1 MERQACNMEKRMSQ
15 KAILAISAA
24 VVALIVIVSVVLIW
38 KNQHQSYRSIK
49 IVEMDG
55 AVTIDREGISSLN
68 ASVNMNLVSGDYL
81 TTGQD
86 SYVVL
91 RLDTDK
97 YVMLGECGAMK
108 VNAQGTEAA
117 ARTSIQLE
125 AGSVLSEIQNP
136 LGQDA
141 SYDIVTPNA
150 TMSVRGTV
158 FEVRKNESDNEEEGT
173 ISVLVYDGCVAVA
186 PDGMEPREYH
196 AGEYTEFT
204 DSAPVKFLTEQG
216 TITEEQMNGQM
227 LERLRKI
234 EQSGRTL
241 DLDVIQALA
250 SAESNTPSSG
260 EEQTA
265 VSEESSASDEKAT
278 VAEETV
284 PSAEKPAE
292 PSRETAS
299 APVKKDSANPSKD
312 PVNPS
317 AETPTESVPESSEA
331 ESEEDDSDDDTPKK
345 KPSKPKPTEP
355 STEEPT
361 EPSTE
366 DPTEEP
372 TEPSTEDPTEPS
384 TEEPSTEE
392 PAKKCRVAYYLPY
405 IALWGENTDGSKY
418 STIMDINPINYTEH
432 NSIDSGSKLDN
443 PGNITV
449 SMTPE
454 GWISEKSDLTHVG
467 WCTID
472 GKEWDYDKDVVT
484 EDTSLYPIWKDKEG
498 RKYYPYIHKTGTK
511 TYPCNSIIENSTPEI
526 PRS

>member
-1 MERQACNMEKRMSQ
+1 MEKRMSQ
-15 KAILAISAA
+15 KTILAISAA
-24 VVALIVIVSVVLIW
+24 VVALIVIVSGVLIW

-49 IVEMDG
+49 IVEMNG

-86 SYVVL
+86 AYVVL

-108 VNAQGTEAA
+108 VHAQGTAAA

-158 FEVRKNESDNEEEGT
+158 FEVRKNESESSDEEGT

-186 PDGMEPREYH
+186 PDGLEPREYH

-204 DSAPVKFLTEQG
+204 DSASPKFLTQQG
-216 TITEEQMNGQM
+216 TITEDQMDGQM

-234 EQSGRTL
+234 EQSGRSL
-241 DLDVIQALA
+241 NMDVITALA
-250 SAESNTPSSG
+250 SAESETPASG
-260 EEQTA
+260 EEQTPA
-265 VSEESSASDEKAT
+265 SKESSASVEKSADE
-278 VAEETV
+278 E
-284 PSAEKPAE
+284 SAASSAE
-292 PSRETAS
+292 PSRETTTT
-299 APVKKDSANPSKD
+299 PVKKNPVK
-312 PVNPS
+312 PS
-317 AETPTESVPESSEA
+317 VEAPSESVPESTQA
-331 ESEEDDSDDDTPKK
+331 ESEEDDSDDDSSDK
-345 KPSKPKPTEP
+345 KPSKPKPKPTEP

-361 EPSTE
+361 DPSEPTKPEPSEPSEPSTE
-366 DPTEEP
+366 DPTKPSEEP
-372 TEPSTEDPTEPS
+372 SNPEPSEPS
-384 TEEPSTEE
+384 TEEPSE
-392 PAKKCRVAYYLPY
+392 PVKQCRVAYYLPY
-405 IALWGENTDGSKY
+405 IALWGENADGSRY
-418 STIMDINPINYTEH
+418 STIMDIAPVNSVEN
-432 NSIDSGSKLDN
+432 NSIESGSKLQKPADV
-443 PGNITV
+443 TV

-454 GWISEKSDLTHVG
+454 GWIAEKKDLTHTG

-472 GKEWDYDKDVVT
+472 GRAWDFDKDVVT
-484 EDTSLYPIWKDKEG
+484 EDTSLYPIWQDAEG
-498 RKYYPYIHKTGTK
+498 RKYYPCIYKTGTK
-511 TYPCNSIIENSTPEI
+511 TYPCNSIIENSTPEL
-526 PRS
+526 P

>member
-1 MERQACNMEKRMSQ
+1 MEKRISQ
-15 KAILAISAA
+15 KTILAISAA

-55 AVTIDREGISSLN
+55 TVTIDREGISGLN

-86 SYVVL
+86 AYVVL

-158 FEVRKNESDNEEEGT
+158 FEVRKNESENADEEGT

-186 PDGMEPREYH
+186 PDGAEPREYH
-196 AGEYTEFT
+196 AGEFVEFT

-234 EQSGRTL
+234 EQSGRAL
-241 DLDVIQALA
+241 NMDVITALA
-250 SAESNTPSSG
+250 SAESETPSS
-260 EEQTA
+260 EEEHT
-265 VSEESSASDEKAT
+265 SASAETTVSGEKETGESAT
-278 VAEETV
+278 E
-284 PSAEKPAE
+284 PSAEKSTE
-292 PSRETAS
+292 PSQATTT
-299 APVKKDSANPSKD
+299 APVQNPTQ
-312 PVNPS
+312 PS
-317 AETPTESVPESSEA
+317 VTTPTESVPESSEA
-331 ESEEDDSDDDTPKK
+331 ESVPESTEAESEEDDSDDDPPKK
-345 KPSKPKPTEP
+345 KPSKPKPTEEP
-355 STEEPT
+355 TESSTEEP
-361 EPSTE
+361 S
-366 DPTEEP
+366 
-372 TEPSTEDPTEPS
+372 S
-384 TEEPSTEE
+384 EEPSTEE

-405 IALWGENTDGSKY
+405 IALWDEDLDGNKY
-418 STIMDINPINYTEH
+418 STIMDIAPINSVEN
-432 NSIDSGSKLDN
+432 NSIDSGSKLQKPTDV
-443 PGNITV
+443 TV

-454 GWISEKSDLTHVG
+454 GWIAEKSSLTHVG

-472 GKEWDYDKDVVT
+472 GKVWDYDKDVVT
-484 EDTSLYPIWKDKEG
+484 EDTALYPVWQDKEG

-511 TYPCNSIIENSTPEI
+511 TYPCNSIIENSKPEV
-526 PRS
+526 PKS

>member
-1 MERQACNMEKRMSQ
+1 MEKRMSQ

-108 VNAQGTEAA
+108 VNAQGSEAA

-299 APVKKDSANPSKD
+299 APVKKDSANPS
-312 PVNPS
+312 

-366 DPTEEP
+366 DPTEPSTEEP

-484 EDTSLYPIWKDKEG
+484 EDISLYPIWQDKEG

>member
-1 MERQACNMEKRMSQ
+1 MERQACNMEKRISQ
-15 KAILAISAA
+15 KTILAISAA
-24 VVALIVIVSVVLIW
+24 VVALIVIVSGVLIW

-55 AVTIDREGISSLN
+55 TVTIDREGISGLN

-86 SYVVL
+86 AYVVL

-158 FEVRKNESDNEEEGT
+158 FEVRRNESENADEEGT

-186 PDGMEPREYH
+186 PDGAESREYH

-227 LERLRKI
+227 LERLRTI
-234 EQSGRTL
+234 EKSGRAL
-241 DLDVIQALA
+241 NMDVITALA
-250 SAESNTPSSG
+250 SAEPETPSSE
-260 EEQTA
+260 EEQTSASAETA
-265 VSEESSASDEKAT
+265 VSGEEETGENATESSAEKST
-278 VAEETV
+278 
-284 PSAEKPAE
+284 E
-292 PSRETAS
+292 PSQAATTAPAKENPTKPS
-299 APVKKDSANPSKD
+299 VTAPTESSEP
-312 PVNPS
+312 
-317 AETPTESVPESSEA
+317 ESVPESTEA
-331 ESEEDDSDDDTPKK
+331 ESEEDDSDDDPPKK
-345 KPSKPKPTEP
+345 KPSKPKPTE
-355 STEEPT
+355 EPT
-361 EPSTE
+361 ESSSE
-366 DPTEEP
+366 
-372 TEPSTEDPTEPS
+372 EPS
-384 TEEPSTEE
+384 TEEPSSEEPSTEE
-392 PAKKCRVAYYLPY
+392 PSSEEPVKKCRVAYYLPY
-405 IALWGENTDGSKY
+405 IALWGDDWDGSKY
-418 STIMDINPINYTEH
+418 STIMDTEPINYVEN
-432 NSIDSGSKLDN
+432 NSIDSGSKLQKPTDV
-443 PGNITV
+443 TV

-454 GWISEKSDLTHVG
+454 GWIPEKSDLTHVG

-472 GKEWDYDKDVVT
+472 GKVWNYDKDVVT
-484 EDTSLYPIWKDKEG
+484 EDTALYPVWKDKAG
-498 RKYYPYIHKTGTK
+498 RKYYPYIHKTETK
-511 TYPCNSIIENSTPEI
+511 TYPCNSIIENSKPEV
-526 PRS
+526 PKS